1 MRQVPNAAPAR
12 RPGTRARGGSAA
24 QAVRVLMLDD
34 HRLSRRG
41 LEIVLSA
48 ADGIEV
54 VGGFDADTGD
64 HLVIDLRPDVVVVG
78 AGSVEGV
85 EPSTFE
91 RVRAAVPQARI
102 LTLSRSGAATAGA
115 DGALAR
121 SWSVDEVADEIRRVA
136 RSADP
141 HGPTAH

>member
-1 MRQVPNAAPAR
+1 MRD
-12 RPGTRARGGSAA
+12 S
-24 QAVRVLMLDD
+24 VRVVMLDD

-54 VGGFDADTGD
+54 VGGFDANTVD

-78 AGSVEGV
+78 SNPTDDAGSACH
-85 EPSTFE
+85 
-91 RVRAAVPQARI
+91 RVREALPRARI
-102 LTLSRSGAATAGA
+102 LALSRSGASVPGA
-115 DGALAR
+115 DGGMAR

-136 RSADP
+136 RHP
-141 HGPTAH
+141 RF